1 MHILHV
7 PFVNRLLERCGVVA
21 RWRAGMTLDLSRLT
35 EPAVLPE
42 GYEIVEWDP
51 DRLSEIA
58 WVDHLA
64 YRDTLDAR
72 LYWQYFSTP
81 VGCELMWREA
91 IDGKFGRFDAQ
102 RTLLLL
108 RDGRVCG
115 DIMASIRNP
124 SEGFVGNLAVVPEH
138 RGGTGRALLLSCL
151 WRFRAAGF
159 DRVSLAVTLDNQQ
172 AFRLYSR
179 LGFVMN
185 NRFPL
190 VARPVHRL

>member
-1 MHILHV
+1 MLILHV
-7 PFVNRLLERCGVVA
+7 PFVNRLLERYGVVA

-35 EPAVLPE
+35 EPAALPA

-51 DRLSEIA
+51 SRLAEVA

-72 LYWQYFSTP
+72 LYWQYFSTQP
-81 VGCELMWREA
+81 GCEMMWREA
-91 IDGKFGRFDAQ
+91 IEGKFGRFDAE

-151 WRFRAAGF
+151 WRYRLAGF
-159 DRVSLAVTLDNQQ
+159 ERVSLAVTLDNHQ

-190 VARPVHRL
+190 VARPVPRL

>member
-1 MHILHV
+1 MLILDV
-7 PFVNRLLERCGVVA
+7 PFVNRLLERCGVIA

-35 EPAVLPE
+35 EPPVLPE

-51 DRLSEIA
+51 ARLPEIA

-81 VGCELMWREA
+81 AGCELMWREA
-91 IDGKFGRFDAQ
+91 LEGKFGRFDAQ
-102 RTLLLL
+102 RTLILI

-124 SEGFVGNLAVVPEH
+124 SEGFVGNLAVSPEH

-151 WRFRAAGF
+151 WRFRDAGF
-159 DRVSLAVTLDNQQ
+159 ERVSLAVTLDNQP
-172 AFRLYSR
+172 AYRLYSR

-190 VARPVHRL
+190 VARPAQRL